1 MSKPDT
7 TTTASTDRLGQE
19 MAQALLSRAEKLD
32 PTIEARLAS
41 ARKSALQAAAE
52 AQRAPELVLQTA
64 GASLSTGR
72 QRGRWSLLLPA
83 AVLVIGFAALSHSQ
97 WLQQTLGLADREA
110 ALLKDDLPPNAYGDP
125 GFNEYLDEE
134 PKSETPPPDEE
145 EDKR

>member
-7 TTTASTDRLGQE
+7 TTTDRLGHN
-19 MAQALLSRAEKLD
+19 MAQALRSRADQLD
-32 PTIEARLAS
+32 PAIEARLAG
-41 ARKSALQAAAE
+41 ARAAALQAAAE

-64 GASLSTGR
+64 GANASTGR